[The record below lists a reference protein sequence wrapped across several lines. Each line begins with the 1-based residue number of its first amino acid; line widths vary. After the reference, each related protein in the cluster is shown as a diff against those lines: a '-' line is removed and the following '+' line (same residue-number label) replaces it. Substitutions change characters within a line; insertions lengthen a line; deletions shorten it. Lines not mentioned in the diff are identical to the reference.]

1 MREQS
6 EVHRARSQ
14 FLNLV
19 FDFFQKYL
27 FSHRAGALV
36 KRISWLTVIGL
47 TISVSSLLVVISVMT
62 ALNHNIEDR
71 TLAVEPH
78 FTVEL
83 PSIKSSLLLEAH
95 PLTAKLSDQPDFR
108 VSVFESQDVILRTL
122 DGHFRGAIARGLSQK
137 SLDRMLSEMQK
148 TDPQRKN
155 ANTKNRDSVDSSN
168 LSVSMPLSSGEILI
182 GSDLAVSLGVF
193 EGDSLMV
200 VAPEGL
206 LLPPTEA
213 PQFDRVLV
221 KKIIT
226 TNLADVDA
234 QMLFYVRDH
243 TLTKMSKSDSRKTG
257 IEVWTKDPHHAEKFK
272 YLIDDF
278 PEAQMQTWKERNSS
292 LFFALKIEKTI
303 ITLFLSLA
311 ALIASFSMIS
321 VMLLLISQK
330 KKEIGLLQAIGLS
343 AKNVQRL
350 FMNIGL
356 LLATVGLGSGLLI
369 GLLISLWVEK
379 HPLNVLPDIYYD
391 SQIPAY
397 VDIGFVFSVA
407 LVGSLIAVAG
417 SYFSS
422 QGAAR
427 TSPSEA
433 LRSKN

>member
-1 MREQS
+1 MS
-6 EVHRARSQ
+6 ERQRSQ
-14 FLNLV
+14 FLNLI

-47 TISVSSLLVVISVMT
+47 TISVASLIVVISVMT

-95 PLTAKLSDQPDFR
+95 PLTAKLGSQPDFR

-122 DGHFRGAIARGLSQK
+122 DGHFRGALARGLSQK
-137 SLDRMLSEMQK
+137 SLDRMFSEMRK

-155 ANTKNRDSVDSSN
+155 TNKKDDAVVE
-168 LSVSMPLSSGEILI
+168 SVSFPLSAGEILI
-182 GSDLAVSLGVF
+182 GSDLAVSLGIF

-213 PQFDRVLV
+213 PQFDRVVV

-243 TLTKMSKSDSRKTG
+243 TLTKMNKADSRKTG
-257 IEVWTKDPHHAEKFK
+257 IEVWTKDPHHAEQYKS
-272 YLIDDF
+272 LINDF

-311 ALIASFSMIS
+311 ALIASFSMVS

-330 KKEIGLLQAIGLS
+330 KKEIGLLQAIGMS
-343 AKNVQRL
+343 AKRVQLL

-356 LLATVGLGSGLLI
+356 LLAAVGLGSGLLI
-369 GLLISLWVEK
+369 GLLVSLWVEK
-379 HPLNVLPDIYYD
+379 HPLNILPDIYYD

-397 VDIGFVFSVA
+397 VDFVFVMSVT
-407 LVGSLIAVAG
+407 LVGVLIALAG

-427 TSPSEA
+427 ISPSEA
-433 LRSKN
+433 LRGKN